1 MAFRR
6 FAGTLLEQLVVAAIV
21 ALCRMAAWAWLDPG
35 ALPPISPVAGLAVA
49 VLLLRGMRLWP
60 ALLVGGT
67 LGAWPHFGVFLYA
80 LGGGLTL
87 SVQSLFAVLLL
98 RRWPGFRPSLAST
111 GDVVALSVSSFVASI
126 PSAVTA
132 GPALHASEPG
142 IHMSIAY
149 MTLYYVVSQVL
160 GVLAV
165 TPAALALTARR
176 RTAGRLWTPRRIETV
191 ALATVVLVGGS
202 LVMLMPSV
210 QSGTLMR
217 LLLLVIAPLFMWA
230 ALRGSPSVALA
241 LPGAVMLLASYG
253 DAHSIGLFSRSHFPY
268 DARGIQAL
276 GGALTLFTALLVA
289 NEQSHRRALREVSDR
304 EARLNRVLAGSND
317 GFWEWDVKTGEL
329 DISDRIAAMLG
340 LPLAEC
346 PRHLTDYL
354 AFVHPDDAAPLVR
367 AMQSQWSGAA
377 AHHVQEYRVR
387 HRAGHWV
394 WVQSRGHVAER
405 DAAGHPRRISGT
417 ASDVTD
423 AKQAELAL
431 RASQELFS
439 SFMRYSPAMA
449 FIIDRESRLL
459 YANKAY
465 EEAIW
470 GDDVP
475 DWRGRSVG
483 ELFSPEIA
491 AEYRESDAR
500 VFEEERSTVV
510 EQTVPVRGSRRV
522 WLTVKFPLH
531 DHTGQLHVGA
541 MSLDITERRRA
552 EEQRRQLEARSTE
565 AQKLESLGL
574 LAGGVAHDFNN
585 ILTSILGHADL
596 ARTTVPAGSPLRESL
611 DQIVVGA
618 RSAAELTRQM
628 LAYAGRGTMTRRPL
642 LMSEL
647 IAEMGQLLQVSIGKR
662 TTLHYDFAA
671 GVPAIEGDEA
681 QLRQVVMN
689 LILNASEAI
698 GDGSGAITVGLR
710 ARAKSREQLAS
721 RWTHDDLPAG
731 EYVEFEVSDTGAG
744 MSADT
749 LSRIFDPFFSTKFT
763 GRGLGLA
770 AVLGIVRAH
779 RGTVEVDS
787 TPGSGTSFRVLLPAC
802 RRPAPAPVAPAAA
815 VEWRASGTALVVDD
829 EESVRRLANAM
840 LLRIGFDRVLLA
852 DGGEQGL
859 ALFREHADEIRVVL
873 LDVTMPDMDGET
885 VLEHV
890 RTIPSDARV
899 ILTSGYSAP
908 APRGGDAVPADG
920 FLGKPY
926 RLEELS
932 RVVRDALE
940 RTTA

>member
-6 FAGTLLEQLVVAAIV
+6 LAGMLIEQVVVTTIV

-35 ALPPISPVAGLAVA
+35 VLPPISPVAGIAVG
-49 VLLLRGMRLWP
+49 LLLVRGLRIWP
-60 ALLVGGT
+60 ALLVGGA
-67 LGAWPHFGVFLYA
+67 LGGLPHFGVPMYA
-80 LGGGLTL
+80 LGAGLTL
-87 SVQSLFAVLLL
+87 TAQSLFAVLLL
-98 RRWPGFRPSLAST
+98 RRWPGFRLELTST
-111 GDVVALSVSSFVASI
+111 GDVVGLSVCTFVGSI

-132 GPALHASEPG
+132 GPALHTSSPG
-142 IHMSIAY
+142 IHMSASF
-149 MTLYYVVSQVL
+149 MTVYYLVSQAL

-165 TPAALALTARR
+165 TPALLAIRAR
-176 RTAGRLWTPRRIETV
+176 THTGRLRWTPRRIETI
-191 ALATVVLVGGS
+191 ALALIVVAGGAF
-202 LVMLMPSV
+202 LMLTGT
-210 QSGTLMR
+210 QSGTQMR
-217 LLLLVIAPLFMWA
+217 VLLLVITPLFMWT

-241 LPGAVMLLASYG
+241 LPGLVMLLAAYG
-253 DAHSIGLFSRSHFPY
+253 DAHSVGLFSRSHFPY
-268 DARGIQAL
+268 DARGIQAI

-289 NEQSHRRALREVSDR
+289 NEQSHRRALLAVSAR
-304 EARLNRVLAGSND
+304 EARLQRVLAGSND

-329 DISDRIAAMLG
+329 DISERIAAMLG
-340 LPLAEC
+340 VPLAEC
-346 PRHLTDYL
+346 PRQLADYL
-354 AFVHPDDAAPLVR
+354 TFVHPDDAAPLVR
-367 AMQSQWSGAA
+367 AIQSQWSGAT
-377 AHHVQEYRVR
+377 AHHVLEYRLR
-387 HRAGHWV
+387 HRGGHWI
-394 WVQSRGHVAER
+394 WVQSRGHVVER
-405 DAAGHPRRISGT
+405 DPVGHPRRISGT

-431 RASQELFS
+431 RASQELFA

-470 GDDVP
+470 GDEVP

-483 ELFSPEIA
+483 ELFSPEVA

-500 VFEEERSTVV
+500 VIEEGRSTVV
-510 EQTVPVRGSRRV
+510 EQTVPVRGGTRV

-531 DHTGQLHVGA
+531 DHTGHLHVGA
-541 MSLDITERRRA
+541 MSLDVTERRRA

-628 LAYAGRGTMTRRPL
+628 LAYAGRGTLTRRPFL
-642 LMSEL
+642 LSEL
-647 IAEMGQLLQVSIGKR
+647 IAEMGQLLHVSIGKR
-662 TTLHYDFAA
+662 TTLHYEFAP
-671 GVPAIEGDEA
+671 GVPAVEGDEA

-698 GDGSGAITVGLR
+698 GDGNGAITVGLR
-710 ARAKSREQLAS
+710 SRTLTREQLAS

-731 EYVEFEVSDTGAG
+731 EYVECEVRDTGAG
-744 MSADT
+744 MTDET
-749 LSRIFDPFFSTKFT
+749 LARIFDPFFSTKFT

-787 TPGSGTSFRVLLPAC
+787 EPARGTSFRLLLPAC
-802 RRPAPAPVAPAAA
+802 GRVRPAPAAPAPAL
-815 VEWRASGTALVVDD
+815 EWRASGTALIVDD
-829 EESVRRLANAM
+829 EESVRRLASAM
-840 LLRIGFDRVLLA
+840 FVRLGFDEVLLA
-852 DGGEQGL
+852 SGGVEGL
-859 ALFREHADEIRVVL
+859 ERFRERAHDIRVVL
-873 LDVTMPDMDGET
+873 LDVTMPDMDGEA
-885 VLEHV
+885 VLE
-890 RTIPSDARV
+890 RMRAIPADARI

-908 APRGGDAVPADG
+908 APRGADDVRADG

-926 RLEELS
+926 RLEDLA
-932 RVVRDALE
+932 RAVRDALE
-940 RTTA
+940 KAKA